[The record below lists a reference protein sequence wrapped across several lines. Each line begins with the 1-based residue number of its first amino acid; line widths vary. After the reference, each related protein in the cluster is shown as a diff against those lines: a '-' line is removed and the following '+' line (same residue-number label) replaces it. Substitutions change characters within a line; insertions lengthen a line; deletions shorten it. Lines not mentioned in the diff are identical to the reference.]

1 MDKGNANSL
10 NALNYDHHV
19 TNKPMCFNSLFAKND
34 RKHKLYMKEIPPY
47 YINNAL
53 IVLLNEEKKNF
64 DYLNSKIWKRL
75 IQNFAD
81 KAEVSNCR

>member
-1 MDKGNANSL
+1 
-10 NALNYDHHV
+10 
-19 TNKPMCFNSLFAKND
+19 
-34 RKHKLYMKEIPPY
+34 MKEIPPY

-75 IQNFAD
+75 IPNFAD